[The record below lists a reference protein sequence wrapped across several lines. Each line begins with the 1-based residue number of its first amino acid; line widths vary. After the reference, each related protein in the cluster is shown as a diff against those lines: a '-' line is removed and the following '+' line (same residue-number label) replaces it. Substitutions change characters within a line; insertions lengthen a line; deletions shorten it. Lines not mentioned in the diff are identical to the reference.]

1 MLMEEIFDFSE
12 EDMLS
17 TKVTKLKASL
27 QGEFGKVFELCQF
40 ALEKSQRASLITAT
54 LTTASRFMSWVP
66 LPYVFETPVLSLLV
80 TRFLHLP
87 QFRCDVLTVV
97 SLYTFFKKNIS
108 SFQKNQNFK
117 ISKFEI

>member
-17 TKVTKLKASL
+17 TKVIKLKASL

-97 SLYTFFKKNIS
+97 SLYT
-108 SFQKNQNFK
+108 
-117 ISKFEI
+117 